1 MVSAIQL
8 EEYGIQLTTGIQKKI
23 KNFSY
28 QKRGKNGVQ
37 LLSWSVIAVKAI
49 SKENV

>member
-23 KNFSY
+23 KNFSD
-28 QKRGKNGVQ
+28 KSEGKTESSFYLGQ
-37 LLSWSVIAVKAI
+37 L
-49 SKENV
+49 